1 MKYSTSHQ
9 RGTARYVPNEWISPD
24 VQLACA
30 ICWFAGVSAY
40 VFLIKYGIGHSGKIN
55 SCWYVVDAING
66 HPRFDVANPA
76 NHDKQRSIAEGFYDV
91 SSASFGCCA
100 KAVDGILIW

>member
-1 MKYSTSHQ
+1 M
-9 RGTARYVPNEWISPD
+9 
-24 VQLACA
+24 
-30 ICWFAGVSAY
+30 
-40 VFLIKYGIGHSGKIN
+40 N